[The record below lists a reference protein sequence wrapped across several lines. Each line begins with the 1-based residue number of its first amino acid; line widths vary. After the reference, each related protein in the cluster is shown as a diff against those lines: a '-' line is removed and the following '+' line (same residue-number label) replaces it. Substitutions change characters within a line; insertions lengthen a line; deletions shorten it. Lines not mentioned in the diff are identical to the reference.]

1 MKKILFILI
10 TIFALS
16 ACSNEKIDNEGVK
29 DPNKNVEWDLIPMIF
44 IDDNLYLY
52 SGDKKDYNDET
63 DFDGEIDSEVKGSS
77 KPYKNNQSNFGTGFK
92 YKILDEGK
100 TINLYHDDNKLMI
113 FKKDPYENVE
123 WDLIPMVYINDNL
136 YLLSEVKKYYD
147 EVTDF
152 DGEIDS
158 EVEHTTKPTKNNQSN
173 FGTGFKYK
181 ILDDGKTINLYIDD
195 NRMIIFKTEEDRK
208 QQIINWNILK
218 FKNTSSNNF

>member
-208 QQIINWNILK
+208 QQIIN
-218 FKNTSSNNF
+218 